1 MEQKF
6 KDSRDSEQFGTSGA
20 EEVGNAI
27 HRASATDKN
36 VAIP

>member
-6 KDSRDSEQFGTSGA
+6 KDSRDSEQFGMSGA

-27 HRASATDKN
+27 HRAGARDKN
-36 VAIP
+36 IAIP